1 MTRARSLSR
10 LANTNAFTVDA
21 SNNVGIGSTQ
31 PDVRLDV
38 NGDMNVTGTLTYED
52 VTNVETA
59 GVTTTG
65 GLVVTG
71 LGASIG
77 GITTFTGDINF
88 GTAGV
93 GGTITTLGHGGFT
106 GIVTA
111 LGFQATGVVTAASFR
126 GDGSQLSGV
135 DSSNLV
141 DSGDTN
147 RVAANTSGVVITG
160 ITTTT
165 GNLNINGTPPWTVT
179 GGNYGNISISGDDA
193 SSAGFLW
200 MGNGAAATN
209 ADFDLGRVNFSN
221 GSTIVSQ
228 IKGSTFTSANDDGRI
243 SFFAKSTAGSLL
255 ERLRITPDGTLRQTG
270 GDDGL
275 GSGDTVAKLTHRTI
289 DPTTP
294 GGVGDVTTLET
305 VSSTSNGSDYKFV
318 ITKREGSGGGS
329 CFINLGGNSDGS
341 ISFGTNSSGSG
352 TERLRIASDGNLRH
366 QNSGGETIFEM
377 QRTDANTTGAVGTI
391 NFLASDDH
399 SVASISAMGDGDN
412 EGAHIL
418 FRTTSAAANESP
430 YNAATPERFRI
441 TSEGHIKHTGLRSG
455 NSQNKL
461 VYYTVPSHDTSE
473 EDVIVFSVANESTS
487 NQITFGGGPSAY
499 NAATEFIFRTASAVD
514 TTIGTERLRI
524 DSSGDVLPGVD
535 NSQDL
540 GSTSKRWANI
550 YSADLQLSNEGSS
563 NDVDGTWGQYT
574 IQEGEDNLFLLNRRN
589 GKTYK
594 FVLEEVN

>member
-21 SNNVGIGSTQ
+21 SQNVGIGSTQ

-59 GVTTTG
+59 GITTTG

-71 LGASIG
+71 LGATIG
-77 GITTFTGDINF
+77 GITTFFGDLNF
-88 GTAGV
+88 GAAGV

-111 LGFQATGVVTAASFR
+111 LGFEATGVITAASFR

-243 SFFAKSTAGSLL
+243 SFFAKSTGGSLL

-270 GDDGL
+270 GDDSL
-275 GSGDTVAKLTHRTI
+275 ASGETVAKITHRTI
-289 DPTTP
+289 DTTTP

-305 VSSTSNGSDYKFV
+305 VSSTSNGSDYRFV

-329 CFINLGGNSDGS
+329 CFINLGGSSDGS

-352 TERLRIASDGNLRH
+352 TERLRVTSAGRVRH
-366 QNSGGETIFEM
+366 QNSGGETIHELR
-377 QRTDANTTGAVGTI
+377 RTDANTSGSIGTI
-391 NFLASDDH
+391 NFTASDSH
-399 SVASISAMGDGDN
+399 SVASISALGDGDN
-412 EGAHIL
+412 EGAHII
-418 FRTTSAAANESP
+418 FRTTSAAADNSP
-430 YNAATPERFRI
+430 YNAATPERVRI
-441 TSEGHIKHTGLRSG
+441 
-455 NSQNKL
+455 N
-461 VYYTVPSHDTSE
+461 
-473 EDVIVFSVANESTS
+473 
-487 NQITFGGGPSAY
+487 
-499 NAATEFIFRTASAVD
+499 
-514 TTIGTERLRI
+514 
-524 DSSGDVLPGVD
+524 SSGDLIVDAGGEAQDIQIKSHSANSGHGIIYMRGNSSNERSSIQLNHFGHADWFISAGGTGNGEFSITNTDQGTDGIKLNADGDLLPGD
-535 NSQDL
+535 DDTQDL
-540 GSTSKRWANI
+540 GSSSLRWANI

-563 NDVDGTWGQYT
+563 NDVDGTWGKYT
-574 IQEGEDNLFLLNRRN
+574 IQEGENDLFLLNRRN
-589 GKTYK
+589 GKKYR
-594 FVLEEVN
+594 FMLEEV